1 MDKTDT
7 IKIDV
12 PTFIRFLELAREEI
26 KDDAPLHIIAEKI
39 VEISKTKVVTMDDYE
54 DIISD
59 IDHSEKEQQLKEIRK
74 LSGIY

>member
-1 MDKTDT
+1 MDKIDV

-39 VEISKTKVVTMDDYE
+39 VELSKSRVVSMEDYDE
-54 DIISD
+54 IISTISHD
-59 IDHSEKEQQLKEIRK
+59 SKERQLSEIRR
-74 LSGIY
+74 LSGI